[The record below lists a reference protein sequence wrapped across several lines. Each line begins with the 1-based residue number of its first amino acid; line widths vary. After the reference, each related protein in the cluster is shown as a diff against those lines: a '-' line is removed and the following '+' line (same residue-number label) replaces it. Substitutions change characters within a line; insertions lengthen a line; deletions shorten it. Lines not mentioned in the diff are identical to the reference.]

1 MAEKDKVP
9 TEMVDTLTDE
19 ERAKELKRA
28 RIFAKKAFGTIT
40 AWITYEDPK
49 TGEWVTKE
57 KIETE
62 DE

>member
-1 MAEKDKVP
+1 MAGKNKIP
-9 TEMVDTLTDE
+9 SEMVDTLTDE
-19 ERAKELKRA
+19 ERAKELKSA

-40 AWITYEDPK
+40 SWITYKDLK

-62 DE
+62 NE